1 MTIYETLKS
10 EKMTA
15 VELEELFYEEL
26 DEAIDRLKQEE
37 KKMRLDSARD
47 DLADATIYYFEV
59 LTDGRYALSFE
70 DIVKL
75 IKRAFEQ

>member
-15 VELEELFYEEL
+15 VELEELFYGEL

-37 KKMRLDSARD
+37 KKRRLDSARD
-47 DLADATIYYFEV
+47 DLADAIMFYFEV
-59 LTDGRYALSFE
+59 LGEGRYTFSFK
-70 DIVKL
+70 DIVEL
-75 IKRAFEQ
+75 IKRAFEE

>member
-26 DEAIDRLKQEE
+26 DEAIEKLEQE
-37 KKMRLDSARD
+37 KRMRLEDARVN
-47 DLADATIYYFEV
+47 LADAIIYYFET
-59 LTDGRYALSFE
+59 LTGEGLTFSFE
-70 DIVKL
+70 NIVEL
-75 IKRAFEQ
+75 IKRAFE

>member
-26 DEAIDRLKQEE
+26 DEAIEKLEQE
-37 KKMRLDSARD
+37 KRMRLEDARVN
-47 DLADATIYYFEV
+47 LADAIIYYFET
-59 LTDGRYALSFE
+59 LTGEGFTFSFE
-70 DIVKL
+70 NIIEL
-75 IKRAFEQ
+75 IKRAFE